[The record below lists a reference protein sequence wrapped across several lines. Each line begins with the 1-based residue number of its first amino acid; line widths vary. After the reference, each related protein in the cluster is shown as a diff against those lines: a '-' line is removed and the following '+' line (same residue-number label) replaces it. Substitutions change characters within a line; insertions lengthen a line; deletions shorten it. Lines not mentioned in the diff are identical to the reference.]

1 MNPKQ
6 AARFLGKSVRTL
18 QEKRKNDQMQITKE
32 SLPFKGIGRDIVYP
46 LDALKAYLEQDWN
59 LLKELRKKHWKKD

>member
-1 MNPKQ
+1 MK
-6 AARFLGKSVRTL
+6 
-18 QEKRKNDQMQITKE
+18 ITKE
-32 SLPFKGIGRDIVYP
+32 SLPFIGEGEDILYP